1 MNIIEQKKVFIESLC
16 QKHNVVSLDLVGSF
30 ANGSYNDESD
40 IDFLVRFGN
49 VAIDN
54 FANNYFDFVTSLEQ
68 LLSRKVDLISEK
80 NVSNPYLLN
89 SFNRNSIKIYERR
102 NTRLA
107 A

>member
-1 MNIIEQKKVFIESLC
+1 VNIIEQKKVFIESLC

-89 SFNRNSIKIYERR
+89 SFNRNRIKIYERR